1 MNITRGKIARAQKVV
16 LYGTEG
22 IGKSTFASHFPDPVF
37 IDTEGSTN
45 NMDVARIDK
54 PSSWSMLLEEINF
67 IKQERP
73 CKTLVIDTV
82 DWAETLCI
90 RQICEKAGKKGIED
104 FGYGNG
110 YVYVKEELGRF
121 LDRLDEVIDT
131 GINVVLLAHAQ
142 IRKFEQPDE
151 MGAYDRYELKLGK
164 KTASQTAPL
173 VKEWADMVL
182 FANYRTLSV
191 AVDDKGQ
198 RHKAQGGERVMYTQ
212 HHPCWDAKNR
222 HGLEERLP
230 FTYAAIAHI
239 FSPRGKGEPIRPE
252 KEPHHYEVQKPN
264 KEPNRTTTPIPEPMI
279 PAPAGKK
286 KTVPVVRSVTT
297 PRTLDQLLIN
307 SKAENLPKSLLDLMV
322 ANDVDEWELQ
332 TVVANKGYFPSDT
345 PIENYDPDFIQGCLV
360 CAWEQVF
367 KLVKKMKQDESLPF
381 N

>member
-1 MNITRGKIARAQKVV
+1 MKITRGKIAKAQKVV

-45 NMDVARIDK
+45 NMDVARLDK
-54 PSSWSMLLEEINF
+54 PSSWSMLLEEVDF
-67 IKQERP
+67 IKRERP
-73 CKTLVIDTV
+73 CKSMIIDTI
-82 DWAETLCI
+82 DWAENLCI
-90 RQICEKAGKKGIED
+90 QHVCQKAGKKGIED

-121 LDRLDEVIDT
+121 LDRLDEVIDS

-182 FANYRTLSV
+182 FANYRTLSI

-198 RHKAQGGERVMYTQ
+198 KHKAQGGERVMYTQ

-239 FSPRGKGEPIRPE
+239 FSPRGKGEPIRHTE
-252 KEPHHYEVQKPN
+252 EPHHYEVQRPN
-264 KEPNRTTTPIPEPMI
+264 KEPEQAAAPIPEPVI
-279 PAPAGKK
+279 PAEEK
-286 KTVPVVRSVTT
+286 KTAPAARSATT
-297 PRTLDQLLIN
+297 PRTLDQLLID
-307 SKAENLPKSLLDLMV
+307 SKAENLPKSLLDLMT

-360 CAWEQVF
+360 GAWEQVF
-367 KLVKKMKQDESLPF
+367 GLVKKIKQDESLPF

>member
-54 PSSWSMLLEEINF
+54 PSSWSMLLEEIDF
-67 IKQERP
+67 IKREKP
-73 CKTLVIDTV
+73 CKTLIIDTI
-82 DWAETLCI
+82 DWAEQLCI
-90 RQICEKAGKKGIED
+90 ESVCSKAGKKGIED
-104 FGYGNG
+104 FGYGSG

-121 LDRLDEVIDT
+121 LNRLDELINA

-151 MGAYDRYELKLGK
+151 LGAYDRYELKLGK
-164 KTASQTAPL
+164 KTSSQTAPL

-182 FANYRTLSV
+182 FANYRTI
-191 AVDDKGQ
+191 AIATDDKGKK
-198 RHKAQGGERVMYTQ
+198 HKAQGGERVMYTT

-222 HGLEERLP
+222 HGLEDRLP

-239 FSPRGKGEPIRPE
+239 FSPRGKDAPIRGNSKPSHFEVEKSGAKAPE
-252 KEPHHYEVQKPN
+252 TRKQE
-264 KEPNRTTTPIPEPMI
+264 
-279 PAPAGKK
+279 APAMNISEK
-286 KTVPVVRSVTT
+286 SLA
-297 PRTLDQLLIN
+297 PRTLEQLLIH
-307 SKAENLPKSLLDLMV
+307 SKAENLPKGLLDLMV
-322 ANDVDEWELQ
+322 VNDVDEWELQ

-345 PIENYDPDFIQGCLV
+345 PIENYDPDFIQGCLIG
-360 CAWEQVF
+360 AWAQVF
-367 KLVKKMKQDESLPF
+367 DLVKEMKEKEQLPF